1 MHLTAILALNFLF
14 LAFSKGDTVLEKN
27 VTFTQLELSRLTALL
42 QGRGCTFLKKA
53 ENQYFISV
61 YKEERPSLD
70 KNVAFRIAQIKA
82 TYQAQLFLRNDE
94 KLFMVLSDAGVMSQ
108 MILKKPLTDITRLHS
123 MVIDNEAK
131 NQVIRFQNEMG
142 TFYIFYVKT

>member
-70 KNVAFRIAQIKA
+70 KNEAFRIAQIKA
-82 TYQAQLFLRNDE
+82 TYQAQVFLRNDE

-123 MVIDNEAK
+123 MVIDNAAK

>member
-70 KNVAFRIAQIKA
+70 KNEAFRIAQIKA

-123 MVIDNEAK
+123 MVIDHAAK

>member
-61 YKEERPSLD
+61 YKEERPSLN
-70 KNVAFRIAQIKA
+70 KNEALRIAQIKA
-82 TYQAQLFLRNDE
+82 TYQAQVFLKNDE

-123 MVIDNEAK
+123 MVIDHAAK

>member
-42 QGRGCTFLKKA
+42 QGRGCTFLKKV

-70 KNVAFRIAQIKA
+70 KNEAFRIAQIKA

-123 MVIDNEAK
+123 MVIDHAAK

>member
-42 QGRGCTFLKKA
+42 QGRGCAFLKKA

-70 KNVAFRIAQIKA
+70 KNEAFRIAQIKA
-82 TYQAQLFLRNDE
+82 TYQAQVFLRNDE

-123 MVIDNEAK
+123 MVIDNAAK

>member
-1 MHLTAILALNFLF
+1 MHHTAIFALNFLF

-70 KNVAFRIAQIKA
+70 KNEALRIAQIKA
-82 TYQAQLFLRNDE
+82 SYQTQLFLKNDE

-123 MVIDNEAK
+123 MVIDNAAK

>member
-70 KNVAFRIAQIKA
+70 KNEAFRIAQIKA

-123 MVIDNEAK
+123 MVIDNAAK

>member
-70 KNVAFRIAQIKA
+70 KNEALRIAQIKA

-123 MVIDNEAK
+123 MVIDNAAK